1 MKQLMFL
8 FVFVFIATSI
18 AVVIKFNNN
27 RYVTKM
33 QNIPVP
39 AGRVLQYGLYELVR
53 GGSVVDSKVTSTG
66 KAVSKPVI
74 QKIKQTERVALK
86 KDAYF
91 AYQYRLSHL
100 AVDKPMVNLTRV
112 LKHPEMTLP
121 DGKKISRSE
130 YTVKVPVKQGEVF
143 AFDGYAFNEDYEM
156 VEGDW
161 IFQIWY
167 QGNKL
172 IEKKFTSYKVT
183 EM

>member
-1 MKQLMFL
+1 MKRLTFL
-8 FVFVFIATSI
+8 FLFVFIATSA
-18 AVVIKFNNN
+18 AVIIKFNENQ
-27 RYVTKM
+27 YVTKI
-33 QNIPVP
+33 QNTPIPT
-39 AGRVLQYGLYELVR
+39 GRILQYGIYELVR
-53 GGSVVDSKVTSTG
+53 GGKVVESTLTSTG

-86 KDAYF
+86 KGAYF

-100 AVDKPMVNLTRV
+100 ATDKPVVDLKRV

-130 YTVKVPVKQGEVF
+130 YVIKVPVKQGEVF

-172 IEKKFTSYKVT
+172 IEKKFTSYKVS
-183 EM
+183 EI